1 VTGGSRGLG
10 KQIATALAE
19 AGADIVVCSRNIDAC
34 KEVSEQLKQLGVNS
48 IACNC
53 DISKKADIEK
63 VMDDTLRAFGKVD
76 ILVNNSGISWI
87 SPVLE
92 FPEDKWKKVI
102 DVNVNGTFLFSQA
115 AAKVMVKQGY
125 GKIINIASVA
135 GHGGSSPDV
144 MEAIPYNTS
153 KGAVIAFTKD
163 LSVKLARHGI
173 QVNAISPGFF
183 PTKITRAVLENS
195 TYNIL
200 DNIPA
205 GRYGNETD
213 LKGAAVF
220 LASNASDYLIGHIL
234 NVDGGITATA

>member
-34 KEVSEQLKQLGVNS
+34 KEVSKQLKELGVNS

-53 DISKKADIEK
+53 DISKKADIET
-63 VMDDTLRAFGKVD
+63 VIDDTLRAFGKVD

-92 FPEDKWKKVI
+92 LPEDKWKKVI

-125 GKIINIASVA
+125 GKIINIAS
-135 GHGGSSPDV
+135 
-144 MEAIPYNTS
+144 MTC
-153 KGAVIAFTKD
+153 
-163 LSVKLARHGI
+163 
-173 QVNAISPGFF
+173 
-183 PTKITRAVLENS
+183 
-195 TYNIL
+195 
-200 DNIPA
+200 
-205 GRYGNETD
+205 
-213 LKGAAVF
+213 
-220 LASNASDYLIGHIL
+220 
-234 NVDGGITATA
+234 